1 MRKATLYKKLKDH
14 KVQCTAC
21 NHKCLI
27 SEDKVGICGVRQ
39 NINGELQLLAYGK
52 ASAAHVDPVEK
63 KPLFHV
69 LPGENAF
76 SFGTLGCNFRC
87 ANCHNY
93 DISQMF
99 DVKGKVDEY
108 QSFMWGENYSPEQIV
123 KEAIENSC
131 SSVAYTY
138 NEPTVFSEY
147 ALDTMKLAKEKKLK
161 NLWISNGFMSNE
173 AIDLLL
179 PYLDAI
185 NVDIKSFD
193 ENFYQKNCGA
203 HLKPVLDNCERF
215 VKEGVWLEVTTL
227 VIPTLSDD
235 MEMLKGLVDFIK
247 KRLGDFVPWHVSAFS
262 GPISWKLGDIPS
274 TSERVIKNVCEIGKE
289 AGLKFV
295 YAGNV
300 WDSDLESTFCPKCGA
315 LLIERHGYK
324 VEVRNLKGGICAKCK
339 ENIPG
344 VWR

>member
-1 MRKATLYKKLKDH
+1 MKEAILYKKLEDK
-14 KVQCTAC
+14 KVRCTAC
-21 NHKCLI
+21 NHECLI
-27 SEDKVGICGVRQ
+27 SENRVGICGVRQ
-39 NINGELQLLAYGK
+39 NINGGLQLLAYGK
-52 ASAAHVDPVEK
+52 ASAVHVDPVEK

-69 LPGENAF
+69 LPGERAF

-93 DISQMF
+93 DISQIF
-99 DVKGKVDEY
+99 DVKGNVNEY
-108 QSFMWGENYSPEQIV
+108 QSFMWGENYSPERIV
-123 KEAIENSC
+123 KEAIENNC
-131 SSVAYTY
+131 SSIAYTY

-161 NLWISNGFMSNE
+161 NLWVSNGFMSNE
-173 AIDLLL
+173 TIDLLL

-193 ENFYQKNCGA
+193 ENFYQANCGA

-235 MEMLKGLVDFIK
+235 MEMLKGLVGFIK

-315 LLIERHGYK
+315 LLIERHGYT
-324 VEVRNLKGGICAKCK
+324 VEIRNLKGGICAKCK
-339 ENIPG
+339 EKIPG
-344 VWR
+344 VWK